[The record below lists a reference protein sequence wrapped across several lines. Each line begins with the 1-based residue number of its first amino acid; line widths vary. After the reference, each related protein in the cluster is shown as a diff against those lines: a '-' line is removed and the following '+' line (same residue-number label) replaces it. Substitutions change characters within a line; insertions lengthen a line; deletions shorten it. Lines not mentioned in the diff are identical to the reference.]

1 MLLKE
6 EYFQWKQGKVKE
18 LIISTLKQM
27 LQRIR
32 IALAQ
37 VPVGNS
43 SENLINEIIQIIY
56 SVYQGKEITKKEQN
70 NIMNSMKL

>member
-6 EYFQWKQGKVKE
+6 EYFQWKQRKVKGR
-18 LIISTLKQM
+18 IISTPKQM

-37 VPVGNS
+37 VPADNS
-43 SENLINEIIQIIY
+43 SENLLNEIIQIIY
-56 SVYQGKEITKKEQN
+56 SVYQGKEITKTEQS
-70 NIMNSMKL
+70 NIMNSVKL

>member
-6 EYFQWKQGKVKE
+6 EYFQWKQRKVKGR
-18 LIISTLKQM
+18 IISTPKQM

-37 VPVGNS
+37 VPADNS
-43 SENLINEIIQIIY
+43 SENLLNEIIQIIY
-56 SVYQGKEITKKEQN
+56 SVYQRKEITKTEQS